1 MRFLLEANI
10 TSITDSEV
18 SVILVDLVELSI
30 SCVRLKVLQRFRR
43 VFDPVSL
50 ILRRLQLRSPTIKR
64 GIFRDMA
71 EVKASLNSDSK
82 HDGGVFGGR

>member
-1 MRFLLEANI
+1 M
-10 TSITDSEV
+10 
-18 SVILVDLVELSI
+18 ELSI
-30 SCVRLKVLQRFRR
+30 SCVRLKVLQRSRG

-71 EVKASLNSDSK
+71 EVKASLNSDAK
-82 HDGGVFGGR
+82 HDRGVFEGR

>member
-10 TSITDSEV
+10 TSIRDSEV
-18 SVILVDLVELSI
+18 SVILVELWI

-50 ILRRLQLRSPTIKR
+50 ILRRLQLKSPTIKR
-64 GIFRDMA
+64 GIFSDMA